1 MEELKKELSCIHID
15 DMDAQT
21 KDEIIKLYAA
31 IVAAKGNIIEV
42 CDTHN
47 EKLSYDS
54 DLKKSI
60 QVFDSDNLYLV
71 LENKINHILLHNCS
85 NITLVVSNGC
95 ISGIDVLNSE
105 NVTIIFKKYQNYQI
119 ELSHSCE
126 IKIFIEKELL
136 EFLVIMALY
145 TLNCKLFTF
154 DVNDANENDFMN
166 NIVIRHKVNLLSP
179 LVDNIF
185 VYTMQDNCL
194 YGIDRYHNNRLITT
208 IK

>member
-1 MEELKKELSCIHID
+1 MDELKKELDCM
-15 DMDAQT
+15 DMDSHT
-21 KDEIIKLYAA
+21 KDEIIKLYTA
-31 IVAAKGNIIEV
+31 IVTAKNNIIEV

-54 DLKKSI
+54 DVKKSI

-95 ISGIDVLNSE
+95 ISGIDVLNSQ

-136 EFLVIMALY
+136 EFLMIMALY
-145 TLNCKLFTF
+145 TMNCKLFTF
-154 DVNDANENDFMN
+154 DVNDADSNDYMN

-194 YGIDRYHNNRLITT
+194 YSIDRYQNNRMMTT